1 VKHLIIAICSIVF
14 SAWTCAADVPMTFS
28 NQDDEQRFNEL
39 IRELRCLVCQNQSLA
54 DSNADLAQD
63 LREEIYNEMLD
74 GKSDNEI
81 ITYLVARYG
90 DFVLYRPPM
99 KPVTYLLWLGP
110 ALFLVIGVFIA
121 VSFLT
126 RRKKV
131 ELSQEDQQ
139 YANELLSAEPE
150 ERDNR

>member
-1 VKHLIIAICSIVF
+1 
-14 SAWTCAADVPMTFS
+14 MTFS